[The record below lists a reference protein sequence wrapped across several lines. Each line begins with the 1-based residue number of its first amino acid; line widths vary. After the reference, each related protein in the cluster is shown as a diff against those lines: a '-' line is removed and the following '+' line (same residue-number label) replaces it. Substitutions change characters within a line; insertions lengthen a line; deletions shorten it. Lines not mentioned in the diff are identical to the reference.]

1 MKILFAAAEVAPL
14 TKVGGLADVVRSL
27 PSELIKRG
35 HEVRVIVPKY
45 GFADYSQYEVK
56 TVINGLTVLSLG
68 ECRKISVEQIIIE
81 DIPVY
86 LVSADIFIFSFTKI

>member
-45 GFADYSQYEVK
+45 GFVDYSQYEI
-56 TVINGLTVLSLG
+56 TPIISSLTVLSLG
-68 ECRKISVEQIIIE
+68 EYRKVAVERIS
-81 DIPVY
+81 
-86 LVSADIFIFSFTKI
+86 L